1 MASTITSA
9 VTTASATVT
18 VSSPTS
24 PASESSSAAES
35 EVYRPT
41 HPIAH
46 LQGPFEESILESIH
60 GFNQRV
66 LSPPDAVTRRKQL
79 LQNPKYQRSCSGKWQ
94 QRAGERYHPLWKIMA
109 QVSFGIHLLATGSA
123 RSELESVQILRVHVA
138 EIDGFVRRTMEDYQL
153 AHEDL
158 TARFDLLAVPL
169 ANLDVLDSMLGDES
183 FKLFL
188 IDCIGKINHVVRRSE
203 IALQDSLKDLRKAA
217 IAVRT
222 VKDYLNIIPQHQHT
236 WSPSFGGVY
245 ADMFQRVGLWLTS
258 LSNLQA
264 QGVRLVE
271 FLVNLSSS
279 ISRLRLRIGLNQAG
293 SARSFTLTP
302 NMFPPPRAAVS
313 MENLHQSHQ
322 RTSYVDKPLPDIR
335 QRNRSILSLKRFGAK
350 LQHRFSSVSNQQQ
363 HSSPTPSRT
372 NYSTTTGS
380 PRPHSPVRAP
390 SSLAT
395 FPSPSTISI
404 HTTTPD
410 IPELPE
416 LVGSHP
422 LQHPNIPELAGSPL
436 IHSNIP
442 ELPGSPPIK
451 SQLLKSVELGSSL
464 GEIPRDSIDSGA
476 RTFAYENV
484 VSLPEFERG
493 APLSYIEKHFPELA
507 LSDIPIHQWPTQSF
521 KPRQRPLTPA
531 QLPRRET
538 TAKLKPFLRGL
549 FSKSSCVQPT
559 VSESNSIDDC
569 SEKSPVSTPSD
580 PSPIQ
585 RAKHE
590 PPNTI
595 SIRTLT
601 NSEPRLPLPSSIYN
615 RDTLNSCDTPSR
627 SPSTA
632 SRATVLT
639 TDG

>member
-1 MASTITSA
+1 
-9 VTTASATVT
+9 
-18 VSSPTS
+18 
-24 PASESSSAAES
+24 
-35 EVYRPT
+35 
-41 HPIAH
+41 
-46 LQGPFEESILESIH
+46 
-60 GFNQRV
+60 
-66 LSPPDAVTRRKQL
+66 
-79 LQNPKYQRSCSGKWQ
+79 
-94 QRAGERYHPLWKIMA
+94 
-109 QVSFGIHLLATGSA
+109 
-123 RSELESVQILRVHVA
+123 
-138 EIDGFVRRTMEDYQL
+138 
-153 AHEDL
+153 
-158 TARFDLLAVPL
+158 
-169 ANLDVLDSMLGDES
+169 
-183 FKLFL
+183 
-188 IDCIGKINHVVRRSE
+188 
-203 IALQDSLKDLRKAA
+203 
-217 IAVRT
+217 
-222 VKDYLNIIPQHQHT
+222 
-236 WSPSFGGVY
+236 
-245 ADMFQRVGLWLTS
+245 
-258 LSNLQA
+258 
-264 QGVRLVE
+264 
-271 FLVNLSSS
+271 
-279 ISRLRLRIGLNQAG
+279 
-293 SARSFTLTP
+293 
-302 NMFPPPRAAVS
+302 MFPPPRAAVS

-322 RTSYVDKPLPDIR
+322 RTSYADKPLPDIR

-350 LQHRFSSVSNQQQ
+350 LQHRFSSVSNQ
-363 HSSPTPSRT
+363 HPSPTPSRT
-372 NYSTTTGS
+372 KFSTTGS

-390 SSLAT
+390 SSSAT
-395 FPSPSTISI
+395 ITSPSSISI

-422 LQHPNIPELAGSPL
+422 LQHPNIPELAGSP
-436 IHSNIP
+436 ITQPNIS

-559 VSESNSIDDC
+559 ISESGTADDC
-569 SEKSPVSTPSD
+569 SEQHHVSTSID

-585 RAKHE
+585 RAKNE

-595 SIRTLT
+595 SIRTMT
-601 NSEPRLPLPSSIYN
+601 NSEPRLPLPSSVYN
-615 RDTLNSCDTPSR
+615 RDTLNSYDTPSR

-639 TDG
+639 SDG

>member
-1 MASTITSA
+1 MASSITSTT
-9 VTTASATVT
+9 TTASAAATEH
-18 VSSPTS
+18 SPTS
-24 PASESSSAAES
+24 PASVTASTAES

-79 LQNPKYQRSCSGKWQ
+79 LQSPKYQRSCSGKWQ

-188 IDCIGKINHVVRRSE
+188 IDCISKINHVVRRSE

-293 SARSFTLTP
+293 STRSVTLSP

-313 MENLHQSHQ
+313 MDNLHEAHQ
-322 RTSYVDKPLPDIR
+322 RASYADKPLPDIR

-350 LQHRFSSVSNQQQ
+350 LQHRFSS
-363 HSSPTPSRT
+363 
-372 NYSTTTGS
+372 
-380 PRPHSPVRAP
+380 
-390 SSLAT
+390 
-395 FPSPSTISI
+395 
-404 HTTTPD
+404 
-410 IPELPE
+410 

-422 LQHPNIPELAGSPL
+422 LQPPKIPELVGSPT
-436 IHSNIP
+436 SPNIS
-442 ELPGSPPIK
+442 ELPGSSPTK
-451 SQLLKSVELGSSL
+451 TQVLKSVELGSSL
-464 GEIPRDSIDSGA
+464 GEIPRDSIDS

-521 KPRQRPLTPA
+521 KPLQRPLTPA
-531 QLPRRET
+531 QLPRRQT

-559 VSESNSIDDC
+559 ISESGTTGDC
-569 SEKSPVSTPSD
+569 SEKSPVPTSIN

-585 RAKHE
+585 RAKNE
-590 PPNTI
+590 PPNTL
-595 SIRTLT
+595 SLRTLT
-601 NSEPRLPLPSSIYN
+601 NSEPRLPLPSPSLYN
-615 RDTLNSCDTPSR
+615 RDTINSYGTPSR
-627 SPSTA
+627 TPSTA
-632 SRATVLT
+632 SRATILT
-639 TDG
+639 SDG

>member
-1 MASTITSA
+1 MAA
-9 VTTASATVT
+9 TAAAAMEPGSPSSV
-18 VSSPTS
+18 VSPS
-24 PASESSSAAES
+24 PASPSPSSASEAS

-46 LQGPFEESILESIH
+46 LQGPFEESILESIN
-60 GFNQRV
+60 GFNQEV

-79 LQNPKYQRSCSGKWQ
+79 LQGSKYQRSCSGKWQ
-94 QRAGERYHPLWKIMA
+94 QRMGERYHPLWKIMA

-188 IDCIGKINHVVRRSE
+188 VDCIGKINHVVRRSE
-203 IALQDSLKDLRKAA
+203 ISLQDSLKDLRKAA

-222 VKDYLNIIPQHQHT
+222 VKDYLNILPQNQNT

-271 FLVNLSSS
+271 FLVNLSTS
-279 ISRLRLRIGLNQAG
+279 ISRLRLRIGLNHAG
-293 SARSFTLTP
+293 SARSVTLSP
-302 NMFPPPRAAVS
+302 NMFTPPRAAVS
-313 MENLHQSHQ
+313 MENLHQAHR
-322 RTSYVDKPLPDIR
+322 RTSLVDKPLPDIR
-335 QRNRSILSLKRFGAK
+335 HRDRSVLSLKRFGAK
-350 LQHRFSSVSNQQQ
+350 LQHRFSSVSNQL
-363 HSSPTPSRT
+363 SPTPSRT
-372 NYSTTTGS
+372 NLSVADSTARES
-380 PRPHSPVRAP
+380 PGRSHSIATATSP
-390 SSLAT
+390 SS
-395 FPSPSTISI
+395 ISI
-404 HTTTPD
+404 HTATPD
-410 IPELPE
+410 IPDLPE
-416 LVGSHP
+416 LAGSPP
-422 LQHPNIPELAGSPL
+422 LQHPNLPELAAFPLPHPNIPELAGSPL
-436 IHSNIP
+436 TQSR
-442 ELPGSPPIK
+442 LV
-451 SQLLKSVELGSSL
+451 KSVELGASL
-464 GEIPRDSIDSGA
+464 NEIPRDSIDSNA
-476 RTFAYENV
+476 RTFVYENV

-507 LSDIPIHQWPTQSF
+507 LSDIPIHQWPKESF
-521 KPRQRPLTPA
+521 NPIKRPGTPA
-531 QLPRRET
+531 QLPRRAT

-559 VSESNSIDDC
+559 ESVTADSC
-569 SEKSPVSTPSD
+569 SEESRTIVEPLPKEPKK
-580 PSPIQ
+580 
-585 RAKHE
+585 A

-601 NSEPRLPLPSSIYN
+601 NSEPRLPLPAPSIYN
-615 RDTLNSCDTPSR
+615 RDTLNSSIPSR
-627 SPSTA
+627 SPSTSSKA
-632 SRATVLT
+632 SYLPSNA
-639 TDG
+639 